1 MHDSATGPL
10 TGLLVLDFGQAAV
23 GPVAASYLSML
34 GATVLKIE
42 SPSGDTVRRGEPT
55 MRGMGTTF
63 IGNNIGKFGLE
74 LDLKSERDRAVAL
87 ELISVADVMIDNF
100 RSVSVMSRLGLDYFE
115 LLSKRNPRLI
125 YLQASAFGLTGPWN
139 GMVSFEWI
147 AQASSGFTGSTGTDG
162 GLPEFSRGTAYLDWN
177 GAMMNVIAMLAGIR
191 YRDRTGSG
199 LMLESSQ
206 FGSAVY
212 TSVARILEDV
222 SATPRHGSA
231 GIGVV
236 PDRAFRTSDAY
247 LTVTAPTDA
256 CWQRLCKTVARPDLA
271 ASPDLATQAGRF
283 ERRAAVEREL
293 AAEFAHRPSAEWL
306 GELRGQRVPC
316 SVPDPALTITQ
327 RMSAEEQVTAN
338 HMLTRQL
345 SPYGNVLTQ
354 TPHWR
359 FGRARASLR
368 RPSPQLGEHTELATA
383 LLDHIEPR
391 VTPDPPTA
399 ATDWSSAR
407 VTPIAQ
413 DTVLGGLRVV
423 EIGSGMSPAVAGMVL
438 RQLGAH
444 VIKLERPGGDWL
456 RHWGGA
462 TDTARLWTVL
472 NEGKAVTTC
481 DLREDRERFVEL
493 VRDADVVVASGPL
506 PARTALGCD
515 YPTLRELN
523 PGVLYAG
530 ISGWGPE
537 GPLADQ
543 PATELDVQIAAGM
556 TLQLGR
562 RGAEPVRQGF
572 SLASVNT
579 GYAAVQAIMAML
591 HAKTVSGETEGDSAE
606 VSLLHTAI
614 ALSQWNTTAES
625 DPDEPVGRQL
635 DAFDWDPDHGYE
647 CADGRVLIALR
658 GNENAWTDLFLAL
671 DRADV
676 LADERFATVEQVRK
690 HERLLPDIL
699 GPQFRERT
707 TAQITELVRERLGG
721 TVVPILEPAEVLTH
735 QQTVSLGFIGPAD
748 GGLSLTLPVRHVTRA
763 DRPDGDEPA

>member
-1 MHDSATGPL
+1 MDESVPGPL

-42 SPSGDTVRRGEPT
+42 SPAGDTVRRGEPT

-87 ELISVADVMIDNF
+87 ELIGIADVMIDNF
-100 RSVSVMSRLGLDYFE
+100 RSVNVMSRLGLDYFE
-115 LLSKRNPRLI
+115 LLRRRNPRLI

-177 GAMMNVIAMLAGIR
+177 GAMMNVIAMLAGLR
-191 YRDRTGSG
+191 YRDRTGRG

-212 TSVARILEDV
+212 TSVARILEDGT
-222 SATPRHGSA
+222 ATPRHGSA

-236 PDRAFRTSDAY
+236 PDRAFPTRDGY
-247 LTVTAPTDA
+247 VTVAAPTDA
-256 CWQRLCKTVARPDLA
+256 CWQRLCKAVARPDLA
-271 ASPDLATQAGRF
+271 ADPDLATQAGRF
-283 ERRAAVEREL
+283 ARRTVVEREL
-293 AAEFAHRPSAEWL
+293 AAEFARRSAGEWL
-306 GELRGQRVPC
+306 VELRSQRVP
-316 SVPDPALTITQ
+316 SAVPDPALTITQ
-327 RMSAEEQVTAN
+327 RMFAEEQVTAN

-359 FGRARASLR
+359 FGRATASLR

-383 LLDHIEPR
+383 LLDHIGQR
-391 VTPDPPTA
+391 VTDPPA
-399 ATDWSSAR
+399 ATTDWSAAR

-413 DTVLGGLRVV
+413 DAVLGGLRVV
-423 EIGSGMSPAVAGMVL
+423 EIGSGVSPAVAGMVL
-438 RQLGAH
+438 RQLGAQ
-444 VIKLERPGGDWL
+444 VTKLERPAGDWL

-462 TDTARLWTVL
+462 PDTARLWTVL
-472 NEGKAVTTC
+472 TEGKDVTTC
-481 DLREDRERFVEL
+481 DPRDDRERFAEL

-515 YPTLRELN
+515 YPALRELN
-523 PGVLYAG
+523 PGLLYAG

-579 GYAAVQAIMAML
+579 GYAAVQAILAML
-591 HAKTVSGETEGDSAE
+591 HAKTVSGEADGDSAE

-690 HERLLPDIL
+690 HERLLPAVL

-735 QQTVSLGFIGPAD
+735 PQTVSLGFIGAAD
-748 GGLSLTLPVRHVTRA
+748 GALSLTLPVRHVTRA
-763 DRPDGDEPA
+763 DQPDGDDPA